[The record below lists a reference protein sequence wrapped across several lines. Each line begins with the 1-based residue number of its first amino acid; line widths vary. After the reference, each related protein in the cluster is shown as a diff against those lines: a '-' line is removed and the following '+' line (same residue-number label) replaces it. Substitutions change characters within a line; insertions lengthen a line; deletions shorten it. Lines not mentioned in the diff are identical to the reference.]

1 MATPTRGQKA
11 AQTRLRNAG
20 SKVQTATDRAAENPK
35 NIIVTAEQFIA
46 GIQKVTAGFEAIS
59 RIENFLAMG
68 QHSAAQVPLHDDS
81 LSPPKSQVNS
91 AAPPS
96 VSVLIDDVH
105 SRSSS
110 LRFKAESLRDAI
122 VNGINTTDGCQV
134 MAQSASA
141 PSQGPTKDALNFAF
155 SNMCAVEYCL
165 DEIDRYLLNR

>member
-1 MATPTRGQKA
+1 MATLTRGQKA

-20 SKVQTATDRAAENPK
+20 SKVQTATDRAAK
-35 NIIVTAEQFIA
+35 AKTIVITADQFIA

-59 RIENFLAMG
+59 RIETSLAMG
-68 QHSAAQVPLHDDS
+68 QHSAPKVPLHDDS

-91 AAPPS
+91 PAPPP
-96 VSVLIDDVH
+96 VSVLVDDVH

-122 VNGINTTDGCQV
+122 VNGVNTNDGCQV